1 LALVEA
7 DGLTSDVS
15 DADATGAAKTNERI
29 YYYANDP
36 NGCPTRL
43 LDEDGK
49 VVWAALYDAWG
60 KVKRLPVN
68 EVEQPLRLQG
78 QYFDDETGLAYNRF
92 RYYDPKIGSFISQDP
107 LGLTAGKNLYS
118 YAKNTW
124 SFIDPLGLCKKGL
137 GDSTTSPWLN
147 DPRTGVR
154 MHLEDFRNGGSS
166 LVTRDSYKRFI
177 EPNKLIGYED
187 NSMYIGR
194 KDFVDKVIREANG
207 DVSILE
213 QRLGFKPGHF
223 ADGGGIVR
231 VDINNPLFHN
241 ARMPSG
247 MEKGANEFFKWGG
260 YTSGGVP
267 EAVVDQVP
275 NTDACRKITFLDW

>member
-1 LALVEA
+1 LA
-7 DGLTSDVS
+7 
-15 DADATGAAKTNERI
+15 
-29 YYYANDP
+29 
-36 NGCPTRL
+36 
-43 LDEDGK
+43 
-49 VVWAALYDAWG
+49 
-60 KVKRLPVN
+60 
-68 EVEQPLRLQG
+68 
-78 QYFDDETGLAYNRF
+78 
-92 RYYDPKIGSFISQDP
+92 
-107 LGLTAGKNLYS
+107 AGKNLYA
-118 YAKNTW
+118 YAKNTFG
-124 SFIDPLGLCKKGL
+124 FIDPLGLCKKGL
-137 GDSTTSPWLN
+137 GDAKTSPWLN

-154 MHLEDFRNGGSS
+154 MHLEEFRNGGST

-194 KDFVDKVIREANG
+194 KDFIDKVIREANG

-213 QRLGFKPGHF
+213 KRLGFKPGHF

-231 VDINNPLFHN
+231 VDINNPLLHN

-267 EAVVDQVP
+267 EAVIDQVP
-275 NTDACRKITFLDW
+275 NTDACRTITSLDW